1 MVVLAASIITKTGKA
16 LLSRQFVDMSR
27 MRIEGLLAAFPKLV
41 GIGKQHTYVETDEVR
56 YLYQPLESLYL
67 LLITTKQ
74 SNVLEDL
81 ETLRMLVK
89 IIEKAKYEGAQGSY
103 SSATAMGSGP
113 INITGFDMNG
123 DGAGGGFGNGNAFAS
138 MMDMEPSSKPAAAK
152 VSAPGKGSGMKLGK
166 SQKANKLLESLKA
179 EGEITE
185 SDVAPPGG
193 QAKTALRVAP
203 TDPISVVIEE
213 KLTCVL
219 KKEGGLDSLGVMGTI
234 SLEVQ
239 KEEDA
244 FVRVQLETGANHSFK
259 FRPHPNIDKAL
270 YAKEKRLGLRD
281 PSKPF
286 PTCTA
291 VGILKWIMQT
301 KDESLVPLTDGW
313 LLKYDARRS
322 VLEWVVEHIDN
333 TNRNGSLE
341 FVVPATDTSVFF
353 PMDVKF
359 TATKLYCDIKATS
372 VLTTSGNPVKAAI
385 RTALVV
391 DSYQIV

>member
-1 MVVLAASIITKTGKA
+1 MESSIK
-16 LLSRQFVDMSR
+16 
-27 MRIEGLLAAFPKLV
+27 
-41 GIGKQHTYVETDEVR
+41 
-56 YLYQPLESLYL
+56 
-67 LLITTKQ
+67 
-74 SNVLEDL
+74 
-81 ETLRMLVK
+81 
-89 IIEKAKYEGAQGSY
+89 
-103 SSATAMGSGP
+103 
-113 INITGFDMNG
+113 
-123 DGAGGGFGNGNAFAS
+123 
-138 MMDMEPSSKPAAAK
+138 PSTAK
-152 VSAPGKGSGMKLGK
+152 VSAAGKGTGMKLGK
-166 SQKANKLLESLKA
+166 SQKASKLLESLKA

-185 SDVAPPGG
+185 SDVAPSAGL
-193 QAKTALRVAP
+193 AKTVLRAAP
-203 TDPISVVIEE
+203 ADPISVVIEE

-239 KEEDA
+239 KEDDA
-244 FVRVQLETGANHSFK
+244 FIRVQLETGTNENFK

-270 YAKEKRLGLRD
+270 YAKENLLGLRD
-281 PSKPF
+281 PTKPF

-301 KDESLVPLTDGW
+301 KDESLVPLTVNCWGSISSGDSFVVEYEASRNFELHNVVFTIPLPAIRDPPSVNEVDGEW
-313 LLKYDARRS
+313 RYDARRS

-341 FVVPATDTSVFF
+341 FVVPAADTSVFF

-359 TATKLYCDIKATS
+359 TATKLFCDLKATS
-372 VLTTSGNPVKAAI
+372 VVATSGNPVKAAI